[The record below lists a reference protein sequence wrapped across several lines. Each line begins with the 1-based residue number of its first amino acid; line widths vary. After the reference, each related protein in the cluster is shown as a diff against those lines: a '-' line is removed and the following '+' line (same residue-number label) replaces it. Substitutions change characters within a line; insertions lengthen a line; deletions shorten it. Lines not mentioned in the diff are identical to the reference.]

1 MATHALAC
9 ADSDTECEKTPARRL
24 RGLAHVS
31 EKESANAAHH
41 CRQNVKEL
49 AALHRS
55 LEAAVDAFEAAA
67 RAETEADDVWAD
79 AGAPGLAPA
88 TEHDRIQILQ

>member
-1 MATHALAC
+1 M
-9 ADSDTECEKTPARRL
+9 
-24 RGLAHVS
+24 S

-67 RAETEADDVWAD
+67 RAETEAGD
-79 AGAPGLAPA
+79 AWVDEAPGLAPA

>member
-1 MATHALAC
+1 M
-9 ADSDTECEKTPARRL
+9 
-24 RGLAHVS
+24 AHVS

-67 RAETEADDVWAD
+67 RAETEADDAWVVD
-79 AGAPGLAPA
+79 EAPGLAPA

>member
-1 MATHALAC
+1 MALA
-9 ADSDTECEKTPARRL
+9 SVLTPTPNVVPARRL

-67 RAETEADDVWAD
+67 RAATL
-79 AGAPGLAPA
+79 GANEPG
-88 TEHDRIQILQ
+88 